1 MSDMIQLFK
10 HNLNIMAENMFRQME
25 KERANEFKKKNND
38 DNAFDMGD
46 SAPQKVFKISDDD
59 KVSMEIE
66 SKERVFKQLLQEAQ
80 DKIHQRITQKF
91 NLQLINTQIERYLT
105 PMINAKIATFKEVT
119 MDQNQLKSDNYQW
132 GLANRDLLHLIET

>member
-105 PMINAKIATFKEVT
+105 PMINAKIATFKQVI
-119 MDQNQLKSDNYQW
+119 MDQNQLKSDNY
-132 GLANRDLLHLIET
+132 